1 VLAYFEYLDLPLE
14 EFLVLEVEL
23 SFLDDLDG
31 DVLLGAFVDAA
42 LDDAVLALAE
52 GLAELVEV
60 EDVGVADGLFDGVH
74 PAVLVGFCA
83 EVVDALL
90 VGEYEHEGVEDALA
104 LDGLLDLVLDV
115 DADQTLHVLVLAVAL
130 VLVRVELLAQQDE
143 PVLLE
148 DAALLLL
155 LQDFPLDVDRVLPLA
170 GRTRVFLGR
179 VARQSAGAVLRLGL
193 LLKGRHSL
201 QGRSHSLLH
210 ARWRRRVLRRTDTE
224 FLQSV
229 HRRLKN

>member
-1 VLAYFEYLDLPLE
+1 M
-14 EFLVLEVEL
+14 
-23 SFLDDLDG
+23 
-31 DVLLGAFVDAA
+31 
-42 LDDAVLALAE
+42 
-52 GLAELVEV
+52 
-60 EDVGVADGLFDGVH
+60 
-74 PAVLVGFCA
+74 
-83 EVVDALL
+83 
-90 VGEYEHEGVEDALA
+90 EDALA

-115 DADQTLHVLVLAVAL
+115 DADQTLHVLVLPVAL

-148 DAALLLL
+148 DASLLLL

-201 QGRSHSLLH
+201 QGRSHSLLR
-210 ARWRRRVLRRTDTE
+210 ARWRRRVLRRTDAE

>member
-1 VLAYFEYLDLPLE
+1 MLIFLTVLID
-14 EFLVLEVEL
+14 
-23 SFLDDLDG
+23 
-31 DVLLGAFVDAA
+31 
-42 LDDAVLALAE
+42 
-52 GLAELVEV
+52 
-60 EDVGVADGLFDGVH
+60 
-74 PAVLVGFCA
+74 
-83 EVVDALL
+83 
-90 VGEYEHEGVEDALA
+90 
-104 LDGLLDLVLDV
+104 
-115 DADQTLHVLVLAVAL
+115 
-130 VLVRVELLAQQDE
+130 VELLAQQDE

-201 QGRSHSLLH
+201 QGRSHSLLR
-210 ARWRRRVLRRTDTE
+210 ARWRRRVLRRTDAE